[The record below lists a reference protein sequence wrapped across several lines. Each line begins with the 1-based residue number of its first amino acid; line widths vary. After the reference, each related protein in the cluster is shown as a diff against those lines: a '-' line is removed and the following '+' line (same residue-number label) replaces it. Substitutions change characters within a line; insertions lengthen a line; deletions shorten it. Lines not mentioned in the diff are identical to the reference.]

1 MVCPILTQ
9 TGKQRQGLA
18 GAVLARKPPCWVS
31 EDPPTLQPCYT
42 DQNLTDLVWTL
53 VQDSDP
59 VHLPELVTDVDQT

>member
-1 MVCPILTQ
+1 MLKRRAEREAGELETIWSAPSSH
-9 TGKQRQGLA
+9 KQGSRGRA
-18 GAVLARKPPCWVS
+18 PS
-31 EDPPTLQPCYT
+31 LQPCYT